1 MATDI
6 DDDSMLWKV
15 IERWIPF
22 GLDYLADES
31 LWFLGGHV
39 DTTEWGLLIDD
50 VFASLKHAPKVE
62 KHLVWLLDFREGCEV
77 AD

>member
-15 IERWIPF
+15 IERWNPVL

-31 LWFLGGHV
+31 LGFLGSHV
-39 DTTEWGLLIDD
+39 DTSE
-50 VFASLKHAPKVE
+50 
-62 KHLVWLLDFREGCEV
+62 
-77 AD
+77 

>member
-15 IERWIPF
+15 IERWNTI

-31 LWFLGGHV
+31 LWLLGSHV
-39 DTTEWGLLIDD
+39 DTTE
-50 VFASLKHAPKVE
+50 
-62 KHLVWLLDFREGCEV
+62 
-77 AD
+77 